1 MSSTRSTSARL
12 RYRSSPTAAIISVVG
27 EFLRNGKLLT
37 LMLGHFTVDSYVGVI
52 PILYPLL
59 IGRFRLSLATVGL
72 VSLAYSG
79 MAAISQP
86 LFGLLADRFGTRF
99 TGLALAWTAITFA
112 VVGFVDSFPLL
123 LALASGLGSG
133 AFHPLGALDVRGLL
147 PTWRRS
153 FGMSVYVTAGT
164 VGVAAGPLI
173 GILLFGAY
181 GIHGTGLLVI
191 PGLVTGGY
199 LLWRMRAQP
208 SATRAAIR
216 TATLS
221 SRGVPVL
228 ALAAVI
234 GVMMSR
240 SWTVNVFQAF
250 TPTWYRQLGYGPEF
264 YGPLATILVLASAA
278 GTVGCGSL
286 ADRYGRRTVI
296 LATLVLSASAILL
309 YTMFP
314 GPWAFASAILIGF
327 LAASTAPLL
336 LLMAQQLMATRAGLA
351 SGLVMG
357 LGFVTGAIGIPINGA
372 IGDAIGLQNS
382 LMTHV
387 ILVAVTIVVAW
398 FLPNEREI
406 ERYSD
411 VVPAITPAIAE

>member
-1 MSSTRSTSARL
+1 MWT
-12 RYRSSPTAAIISVVG
+12 
-27 EFLRNGKLLT
+27 FLKNGKLLT

-52 PILYPLL
+52 PVLYPVL
-59 IGRFRLSLATVGL
+59 IGRFSLSLATVGL
-72 VSLAYSG
+72 VSLAYGG

-86 LFGLLADRFGTRF
+86 IFGLLADRFGTRF

-112 VVGFVDSFPLL
+112 VIGFVNSFPLL
-123 LALASGLGSG
+123 LALAVASGLGSG

-173 GILLFGAY
+173 GILAFGAF

-191 PGLVTGGY
+191 PGLATGGY
-199 LLWRMRAQP
+199 LLWRMRGQVQAAAAGVKQ
-208 SATRAAIR
+208 SAAPVRA
-216 TATLS
+216 
-221 SRGVPVL
+221 VPIF

-240 SWTVNVFQAF
+240 SWTVQVFQAF
-250 TPTWYRQLGYGPEF
+250 TPTWYRDLGYGPGF
-264 YGPLATILVLASAA
+264 YGPLATTLVLASAA
-278 GTVGCGSL
+278 GTVGCGTL

-296 LATLVLSASAILL
+296 LATLVLSIPAILL
-309 YTMFP
+309 FTIYP
-314 GPWAFASAILIGF
+314 GPWAFGSAILIGF
-327 LAASTAPLL
+327 LAASTAPLM
-336 LLMAQQLMATRAGLA
+336 LLMAQQLMAARAGLA

-357 LGFVTGAIGIPINGA
+357 LGFVTGAIGVPINGA
-372 IGDAIGLQNS
+372 IADAIGLQKS

-387 ILVAVTIVVAW
+387 ILVIVTIAIAW
-398 FLPNEREI
+398 FLPREEEI
-406 ERYSD
+406 ERYAVHQEPVLVTS
-411 VVPAITPAIAE
+411 ER